1 MDVPGVTY
9 TITVPTGKTQTLLF
23 TITGYTIM
31 TPVTGGGSSQGGA
44 FLQDGVKISSA
55 FSSSGAAGS
64 GLLNLPHPANLLK
77 AVTLTQGTY
86 TFKVTYSAWAGNAR
100 VNHDPSNY
108 IGYNGDTESMLTK
121 MQVLVYNN

>member
-55 FSSSGAAGS
+55 FSSSGQQEVDC
-64 GLLNLPHPANLLK
+64 LIFRIRQIFLKRLP
-77 AVTLTQGTY
+77 
-86 TFKVTYSAWAGNAR
+86 
-100 VNHDPSNY
+100 
-108 IGYNGDTESMLTK
+108 
-121 MQVLVYNN
+121 